1 MEAELY
7 RRTGA
12 VIVVLTLA
20 VMALP
25 AGGMA
30 DDAPV
35 VEENPWTDR
44 RVLHI
49 AHQGGETEAPSNTLF
64 AFKTALEKGADVLEL
79 DVHQTADGHLVVIHD
94 TTVDRTTDEEGR
106 VDGMTL
112 AEIKALDAAHW
123 FIPGQG
129 ATHDNPEEDYVYR
142 GIATGDEDPP
152 EGYEAND
159 FTIPTLEDVLETF
172 PDTMINIEIKR
183 TAPDTVPYEQDL
195 AELLA
200 EHDRGDDTIVV
211 AFQDQSTELFKGF
224 NQEVDT
230 ATGTIETAV
239 FKASSMEA
247 GPGSPSHHVALQVP
261 ITYEGIEVVDEGFVE
276 DAHANDMAVHVWTI
290 GDEETMRMLI
300 DIGVDGIMTNTP
312 TLLEDVLQD
321 EGVAWDPS

>member
-1 MEAELY
+1 M
-7 RRTGA
+7 
-12 VIVVLTLA
+12 IVVLALA

-25 AGGMA
+25 AGGVA
-30 DDAPV
+30 DVPV

-79 DVHQTADGHLVVIHD
+79 DVHQTADGHLVVLHD
-94 TTVDRTTDEEGR
+94 TTVDRTTDGEGQ
-106 VDGMTL
+106 VDSMTL
-112 AEIKALDAAHW
+112 AEIKALDAGYW
-123 FIPGQG
+123 FVPGEG

-152 EGYEAND
+152 AGYTAND
-159 FTIPTLEDVLETF
+159 FTIPTLEEVLVAF
-172 PDTMINIEIKR
+172 PDTLINIEIKR

-200 EHDRGDDTIVV
+200 EHDRSDDTIVV
-211 AFQDQSTELFKGF
+211 AFQDQSTELFKAF

-230 ATGTIETAV
+230 ATGTAETAV
-239 FKASSMEA
+239 FKGSSMEA
-247 GPGSPSHHVALQVP
+247 GPGTPSHHVALQVP
-261 ITYEGIEVVDEGFVE
+261 IFYEGIEVVNEDFVE

-290 GDEETMRMLI
+290 GDRATMEMLI
-300 DIGVDGIMTNTP
+300 DIGVDGIMTDQP
-312 TLLEDVLQD
+312 SVLEDVLQD